1 MRFSRIVLG
10 AAIVA
15 MLSSAAHAQSDA
27 GGLTAI
33 QAGLACALPP
43 TLAVPRGNL
52 RRVIGGQDSQARTV
66 FGQRDALIIDGGTK
80 LGLAPGQRFFV
91 RRAITFGSTS
101 PSRTHAVHTAG
112 WIRIV
117 AVNKT
122 TAVAS
127 VDYSCSDI
135 NRGDYLEPF
144 FVPEVPE
151 GAERNDSSGALI
163 FPSGEENVPAGE
175 LNYDDFGHIL
185 FGSEEHLAGAA
196 GGFMLINRGTDHGA
210 TSGARFAVYRHHHI
224 FGVPLVAIG
233 EGIVMTTGTRM
244 SVVRIT
250 AGRDAIL
257 SGDYIVPRKP

>member
-1 MRFSRIVLG
+1 VFS
-10 AAIVA
+10 
-15 MLSSAAHAQSDA
+15 SPAHAQTDR

-43 TLAVPRGNL
+43 TLAVPRGGL
-52 RRVIGGQDSQARTV
+52 RRVIGGQDTQARAV
-66 FGQRDALIIDGGTK
+66 YGPRDTLIIDGGTK
-80 LGLAPGQRFFV
+80 AGLAPGQRFFV

-117 AVNKT
+117 AVNAT

-127 VDYSCSDI
+127 IDYSCSDI
-135 NRGDYLEPF
+135 DRGDYLEPF

-151 GAERNDSSGALI
+151 GAERNDPSGALV

-185 FGSEEHLAGAA
+185 FGSEEHVAASAGN
-196 GGFMLINRGTDHGA
+196 FMLINQGTDHGA
-210 TSGARFAVYRHHHI
+210 KSGARFAVYRHHHI

-233 EGIVMTTGTRM
+233 EGIIMTTGKRM

-250 AGRDAIL
+250 AGRDAVL